1 MNIVKP
7 AAATPPLS
15 PDLVARFRAVV
26 GDKYA
31 VTDAADIA
39 PYLTEERDLFHGRS
53 PLVLRPGSTAEVSAI
68 CKIASEHRIALV
80 PQGGNTGLV
89 GGQTPH
95 NGEVV
100 VSMRRLDKIRE
111 IDAASNTMTCE
122 AGVVLQIAQQ
132 KAAEIDRLFPL
143 SLGAEGSCTIGGN
156 LSTNAGGTAALAY
169 GVAREM
175 ALGLEVVLA
184 DGRILNL
191 LSKLKKDNTGY
202 DLRNL
207 FIGAEGTLGFITA
220 ATLKLFPKP
229 RAIETAFVGLK
240 SPAEALKL
248 LTLSQGIAAGSL
260 TSFELLADIA
270 VDFSVRH
277 GIDVR
282 NPMAERHPWYV
293 LMELSSSRD
302 DARAALELILAQG
315 LEDGIL
321 DDAVIAASLSQRQ
334 AFWKLRDEMSAAQK
348 PEGGSIKHDVSVPV
362 AAVPAFIAEADAAV
376 VKLIPGSRPVPFGHL
391 GDGNIHYN
399 VSQPVGGNAAD
410 FLARWHEV
418 NAVVFE
424 IVMRM
429 GGSISA
435 EHGIGVLKRDE
446 LPDVKDKVA
455 ISLMRGIKAMLDP
468 LGIMNPGKVL

>member
-1 MNIVKP
+1 MMNIVQP
-7 AAATPPLS
+7 APAPLPS
-15 PDLVARFRAVV
+15 ELIARFRSIV

-31 VTDAADIA
+31 VTDTADIA
-39 PYLTEERDLFHGRS
+39 PYVTEERGLFHGHS

-68 CKIASEHRIALV
+68 CKLASEHKIALV

-100 VSMRRLDKIRE
+100 VSTRRLDRIRD
-111 IDAASNTMTCE
+111 IDTASNTMTCE
-122 AGVVLQIAQQ
+122 SGVVLQIAQQ
-132 KAAEIDRLFPL
+132 KASEMNRLFPL

-184 DGRILNL
+184 DGRILNSL
-191 LSKLKKDNTGY
+191 TKLKKDNTGY
-202 DLRNL
+202 NLHNL
-207 FIGAEGTLGFITA
+207 FIGAEGTLGIITA

-229 RAIETAFVGLK
+229 RALGTAFIGLQ
-240 SPAEALKL
+240 SPAQALKL
-248 LTLSQGIAAGSL
+248 LSISQKEAAGSL

-277 GIDVR
+277 GIDIR
-282 NPMAERHPWYV
+282 DPLRSKHPWYV

-302 DARAALELILAQG
+302 DVSATLESILEQG
-315 LEDGIL
+315 MADGIV
-321 DDAVIAASLSQRQ
+321 DDAVIAASLSQRN

-348 PEGGSIKHDVSVPV
+348 PEGGSIKHDISVPV
-362 AAVPAFIAEADAAV
+362 AAVPDFIAEANAAV
-376 VKLIPGSRPVPFGHL
+376 VKLIPGSRPVAFGHL

-399 VSQPVGGNAAD
+399 VSQPIGGNAAD
-410 FLARWHEV
+410 FLDQWHAV

-424 IVMRM
+424 IVLRM

-455 ISLMRGIKAMLDP
+455 IELMRGIKAMLDP

>member
-1 MNIVKP
+1 MNIVQP
-7 AAATPPLS
+7 AAAPLPPELI
-15 PDLVARFRAVV
+15 ARFRAIV

-31 VTDAADIA
+31 VTEASDIA
-39 PYLTEERDLFHGRS
+39 PYVTEERGLFHGRS

-68 CKIASEHRIALV
+68 CKLATEHRIALV

-89 GGQTPH
+89 GGQTPLH
-95 NGEVV
+95 GEVV
-100 VSMRRLDKIRE
+100 VSTRRLDKIRD
-111 IDAASNTMTCE
+111 IDTASNTLTCE
-122 AGVVLQIAQQ
+122 AGVVLQIAQR
-132 KAAEIDRLFPL
+132 KASEADRLFPL

-184 DGRILNL
+184 DGRVLNG

-207 FIGAEGTLGFITA
+207 FIGAEGTLGIITA

-229 RAIETAFVGLK
+229 RAVETAFVGLK
-240 SPAEALKL
+240 SPADALKL
-248 LTLSQGIAAGSL
+248 LSIAQNEAAGSL

-277 GIDVR
+277 GIDIR
-282 NPMAERHPWYV
+282 DPLGSKHRWYV

-302 DARAALELILAQG
+302 DARAALESILAQG
-315 LEDGIL
+315 MEQGIV
-321 DDAVIAASLSQRQ
+321 DDAVIAANLSQRS

-348 PEGGSIKHDVSVPV
+348 PEGGSIKHDISVPV
-362 AAVPAFIAEADAAV
+362 VAVPDFIEQANAAV
-376 VKLIPGSRPVPFGHL
+376 VKLIPGARPVPFGHL

-399 VSQPVGGNAAD
+399 VSQPLGANAAD
-410 FLARWHEV
+410 FLGQWHAV
-418 NAVVFE
+418 NAVVFD
-424 IVMRM
+424 IVLRM

-455 ISLMRGIKAMLDP
+455 IELMRAIKAVLDP

>member
-1 MNIVKP
+1 MNIVQP
-7 AAATPPLS
+7 VAQPLS
-15 PDLVARFRAVV
+15 PDLIARFRAIV
-26 GDKYA
+26 GDKYG

-39 PYLTEERDLFHGRS
+39 PYLTEERNLFHGRS

-68 CKIASEHRIALV
+68 CKLASLHRIALV

-100 VSMRRLDKIRE
+100 ISMRRMDRIRD
-111 IDAASNTMTCE
+111 IDTASNTMTCE

-132 KAAEIDRLFPL
+132 HASEVDRLFPL

-156 LSTNAGGTAALAY
+156 LSTNAGGTTALAH

-175 ALGLEVVLA
+175 AIGLEVVLA
-184 DGRILNL
+184 DGRILNA

-207 FIGAEGTLGFITA
+207 FIGAEGTLGIITA

-229 RAIETAFVGLK
+229 RAVETAYVGLA
-240 SPAEALKL
+240 SPAAALKL
-248 LTLSQGIAAGSL
+248 LAISQAEAAGTL
-260 TSFELLADIA
+260 TSFELLSDIA

-277 GIDVR
+277 GIDIR
-282 NPMAERHPWYV
+282 DPLAAKHPWYV
-293 LMELSSSRD
+293 LMELSSPRD
-302 DARAALELILAQG
+302 DARATLEAILAHG
-315 LEDGIL
+315 MEKEIV
-321 DDAVIAASLSQRQ
+321 DDAVIAANLSQRS

-348 PEGGSIKHDVSVPV
+348 PEGGSIKHDISVPV
-362 AAVPAFIAEADAAV
+362 VAVPDFIEQANAAV
-376 VKLIPGSRPVPFGHL
+376 VKLIPGARPVPFGHL

-399 VSQPVGGNAAD
+399 VSQPVGGDTAD
-410 FLARWHEV
+410 FMSRWHEV
-418 NAVVFE
+418 NAVVFD
-424 IVMRM
+424 IVLKM

-446 LPDVKDKVA
+446 LPEVKDKVA
-455 ISLMRGIKAMLDP
+455 IELMRGIKAMLDP